1 MKTALPSNKKIIIYD
16 GYCPLCN
23 KSVSFIHSIDK
34 NRKFEFISRYSDVAK
49 KYKASVIDS
58 IILVDGDLIYYKSQA
73 VLKIGAELGYP
84 YKMVYIFN
92 IFPKSWLNTLYD
104 FVARNRS
111 HWISS
116 TQSCSVHS
124 E

>member
-1 MKTALPSNKKIIIYD
+1 MKTLLLGKKKIIFYD

-23 KSVSFIHSIDK
+23 KFVSFLHSIDK
-34 NRKFEFISRYSDVAK
+34 DQKFEFISRYGDEAK
-49 KYKASVIDS
+49 KYKASEIDS
-58 IILVDGDLIYYKSQA
+58 IILVDGELIYYKSQA
-73 VLKIGAELGYP
+73 VLKIGTELGYP
-84 YKMVYIFN
+84 YKMVN
-92 IFPKSWLNTLYD
+92 IFKVFPQKWLNTLYD

-111 HWISS
+111 RWISS